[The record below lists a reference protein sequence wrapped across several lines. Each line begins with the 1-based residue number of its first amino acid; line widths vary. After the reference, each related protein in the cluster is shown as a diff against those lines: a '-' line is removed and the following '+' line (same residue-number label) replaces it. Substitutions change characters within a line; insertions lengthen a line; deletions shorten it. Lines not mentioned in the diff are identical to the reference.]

1 MGQSWGDS
9 ARASLMPAHWGLT
22 AIETI
27 KRVKKYRQCAHV
39 GFWDRAGVLSHVPK
53 GRDEGGQWGG
63 CWWVCAFRKRCVRA
77 RRENVWIISRRKST
91 QWRLCVELLDFA
103 INRLMFDPFIR
114 QEDDDAPG
122 FLVGGPLYLTHFLS
136 LSPSREPVIA
146 KRADRTLI
154 SLNKYTKYLFLCTNL
169 TLQEKTRAFFFEI
182 KISHNT
188 LTELVNQDLCLWRR
202 FKRN

>member
-1 MGQSWGDS
+1 
-9 ARASLMPAHWGLT
+9 
-22 AIETI
+22 
-27 KRVKKYRQCAHV
+27 
-39 GFWDRAGVLSHVPK
+39 
-53 GRDEGGQWGG
+53 
-63 CWWVCAFRKRCVRA
+63 
-77 RRENVWIISRRKST
+77 
-91 QWRLCVELLDFA
+91 
-103 INRLMFDPFIR
+103 MFDPFIR